1 VLKLSFGKKLEKE
14 FDMNTQELE
23 AMVRTQQ
30 EQINA
35 LQEQVRTLRDI
46 DEIKKLQRA
55 YGYYLENWMT
65 DEVADLFSDSPDTI
79 VLVHAGEFRGKEGVR
94 RFFRSRGE
102 NRGRRPAEFFH
113 QVMQLS
119 PVIDVAPDGKRAWG
133 RWYGFGANA
142 TPVQDGVF
150 QGWMNGVYENE
161 YIKENGKWKILK
173 LGWYMYFF
181 APYFKGWVAPE
192 RQCDKD
198 FQHQPPDLSPDGPS
212 RDTFYPSPFICPFHF
227 KHPVTGMPTPVNQL

>member
-1 VLKLSFGKKLEKE
+1 
-14 FDMNTQELE
+14 MNTRELE
-23 AMVRTQQ
+23 ATVKT
-30 EQINA
+30 
-35 LQEQVRTLRDI
+35 LQEQVKTLQEQTQALRDI
-46 DEIKKLQRA
+46 EEIKKLQRA

-65 DEVADLFSDSPDTI
+65 DEVADLFSDRPDT
-79 VLVHAGEFRGKEGVR
+79 VLLVHAGEFRGMEGVK
-94 RFFRSRGE
+94 RFFRPRGE
-102 NRGRRPAEFFH
+102 DKGRRRPEFFH

-119 PVIDVAPDGKRAWG
+119 PIIDVAADGKTAKG

-142 TPVQDGVF
+142 TPVKDGVF

-161 YIKENGKWKILK
+161 YIKENGKWKIWK

-198 FQHQPPDLSPDGPS
+198 FQHQPPQLNPDGPS
-212 RDTFYPSPFICPFHF
+212 LDTFYPAPFICQPHF
-227 KHPVTGMPTPVNQL
+227 NHPVTGKATPVIND

>member
-1 VLKLSFGKKLEKE
+1 MTVEELEKTVQ
-14 FDMNTQELE
+14 DLQKQVKTLK
-23 AMVRTQQ
+23 
-30 EQINA
+30 EQTTV
-35 LQEQVRTLRDI
+35 LQDI
-46 DEIKKLQRA
+46 EEIKKLQRA

-65 DEVADLFSDSPDTI
+65 DEVVDLFSDSPETV

-94 RFFRSRGE
+94 RFFRPRGE
-102 NRGRRPAEFFH
+102 DRGQRRPEFFH

-119 PVIDVAPDGKRAWG
+119 PIIDVSPDGKRAWG

-142 TPVQDGVF
+142 TPVSGGVF

-181 APYFKGWVAPE
+181 APYFRGWVAPE
-192 RQCDKD
+192 RQCDKN
-198 FQHQPPDLSPDGPS
+198 FQHQPPDLSPDGTS
-212 RDTFYPSPFICPFHF
+212 QDTFYPANFICPFHF
-227 KHPVTGMPTPVNQL
+227 PHPVVGYETPVNT